1 MCCVNLKSRDTH
13 LNIQC
18 MQCPTDSIYTYLC
31 IGKHCACCMTGLARS
46 HSQIL
51 YTYCRVSPYEGTD
64 DGGIH
69 VKLRFVKNES
79 TTDTVPVKK
88 KHRIYIIVI
97 TKYSTELQS
106 SVITQHYNVHKNPSN
121 NNYI

>member
-88 KHRIYIIVI
+88 KAPYLHNCNYQIQYRVTIKCNY
-97 TKYSTELQS
+97 TTLQC
-106 SVITQHYNVHKNPSN
+106 T
-121 NNYI
+121 

>member
-1 MCCVNLKSRDTH
+1 
-13 LNIQC
+13 
-18 MQCPTDSIYTYLC
+18 
-31 IGKHCACCMTGLARS
+31 MTGLARS

-79 TTDTVPVKK
+79 TTDSEV
-88 KHRIYIIVI
+88 VI
-97 TKYSTELQS
+97 DHPTY
-106 SVITQHYNVHKNPSN
+106 HYEVCVGGYTS
-121 NNYI
+121 